1 MSLCKEHFDNDGCD
15 TVWLPIVINGLEA
28 IIERFSFFSPNSYRI
43 PTILL
48 GKNENVEFFIRA
60 TERKNGVY
68 KIIGIISEEDKKLI
82 VTQICM
88 GARSY
93 RDIKDREVWPAL
105 KEWLSASQS
114 AALESYAPEQIELSN
129 GVVTKVA
136 YEAEKP
142 PSIALKVQQLYG
154 VKETPEISGQQIQVQ
169 ILAPNQRPWQVTQDL
184 SSFWESGYPQMKK
197 DLAGRYPRH
206 EWR

>member
-1 MSLCKEHFDNDGCD
+1 M
-15 TVWLPIVINGLEA
+15 
-28 IIERFSFFSPNSYRI
+28 
-43 PTILL
+43 
-48 GKNENVEFFIRA
+48 
-60 TERKNGVY
+60 
-68 KIIGIISEEDKKLI
+68 LI

-88 GARSY
+88 KARSY
-93 RDIKDREVWPAL
+93 RDIKDHDVWPAL
-105 KEWLSASQS
+105 RDWLSAPQS
-114 AALESYAPEQIELSN
+114 AALESYAPERLELSN
-129 GVVTKVA
+129 GVVAKVS
-136 YEAEKP
+136 YEEGKT

-154 VKETPEISGQQIQVQ
+154 VRETPEVSGQQIQVQ